1 MRGYWLVKA
10 DSGGNVDA
18 ILAINS
24 GSSTLKFAYFL
35 GDAEGCDRLFDGCAE
50 GIGSDRGRLVVRDG
64 MGRECEV
71 LERMFS
77 TQSAAFEQVASRIA
91 ALSPEL
97 RVSGVGHR
105 VVHGGRE
112 LTSHQRVTTKVID
125 TLQRDVHFAP
135 LHMPAS
141 LELIRATERLYDGV
155 PQFVCFDTAFHQT
168 MPEAAYRYA
177 LPGRYAREGVR
188 RYGFH
193 GLSYESIVRRL
204 GIELRKSAVIAHLGS
219 GSSITAVRDG
229 CSIDTSMGLTP
240 TGGISMGSRPGDLD
254 PGVLLFLIRDD
265 GLDVDSLEQMLNHE
279 CGLRALA
286 GTGDMR
292 QIERRAAAG
301 DADATLAVAI
311 YCRSIAK
318 TIAGYAAVMGGL
330 EQLIFSG
337 GIGEHSARVR
347 EEVCAHLAWMGIE
360 LDAEKNGKDAS
371 TISDKASWCEV
382 RIVPSREEEQIA
394 VHVRAMLQRELCEMS
409 VA

>member
-1 MRGYWLVKA
+1 M
-10 DSGGNVDA
+10 DA

-24 GSSTLKFAYFL
+24 GSSTLKFAYFQ
-35 GDAEGCDRLFDGCAE
+35 DCAEGSALLFEGSAE
-50 GIGSDRGRLVVRDG
+50 GIGGDHGRLVIRDG
-64 MGRECEV
+64 AGVECEV
-71 LERMFS
+71 SERLFA
-77 TQSAAFEQVASRIA
+77 TQSIAFEQVAGRIT

-97 RVSGVGHR
+97 QVSGVGHR

-177 LPGRYAREGVR
+177 LPERYAREGVR

-193 GLSYESIVRRL
+193 GLSYESIVRHM
-204 GIELRKSAVIAHLGS
+204 GSELRKRAVIAHLGS

-229 CSIDTSMGLTP
+229 CSVDTSMGLTP
-240 TGGISMGSRPGDLD
+240 TGGIPMGSRPGDLD

-292 QIERRAAAG
+292 KIEVSAAAG
-301 DADATLAVAI
+301 EADARLAITI
-311 YCRSIAK
+311 YCRAIAK

-330 EQLIFSG
+330 EQLIFAG

-347 EEVCAHLAWMGIE
+347 SEVCTQLAWMGIE
-360 LDAEKNGKDAS
+360 LNEGKNRKDAG
-371 TISDKASWCEV
+371 TISEEATWCEV

-394 VHVRAMLQRELCEMS
+394 VHVRAMLRKELCEMS

>member
-1 MRGYWLVKA
+1 M
-10 DSGGNVDA
+10 DA

-24 GSSTLKFAYFL
+24 GSSTLKFAYFQ
-35 GDAEGCDRLFDGCAE
+35 DCAEGSARLFEGNAE
-50 GIGSDRGRLVVRDG
+50 GIGSDRGRLVIRDG
-64 MGRECEV
+64 TGAECEV
-71 LERMFS
+71 SESLFS
-77 TQSAAFEQVASRIA
+77 TQSMAFEQVARRIA

-97 RVSGVGHR
+97 RVRAGGHR

-135 LHMPAS
+135 LHLPAS

-177 LPGRYAREGVR
+177 LPVRYAREGLR

-193 GLSYESIVRRL
+193 GLSYESIVRHL
-204 GIELRKSAVIAHLGS
+204 GSELRKRAVIAHLGS
-219 GSSITAVRDG
+219 GSSITAVQDG
-229 CSIDTSMGLTP
+229 CSVDTSMGLTP
-240 TGGISMGSRPGDLD
+240 TGGIPMGSRPGDLD

-265 GLDVDSLEQMLNHE
+265 GLDVDSLQQMLNQE

-292 QIERRAAAG
+292 KIEACAAAG
-301 DADATLAVAI
+301 DADATLAITI

-318 TIAGYAAVMGGL
+318 TIAGYAAVMGGV
-330 EQLIFSG
+330 EQLIFAG
-337 GIGEHSARVR
+337 GIGEHSSRVR
-347 EEVCAHLAWMGIE
+347 AEVCSQLAWMGIE
-360 LDAEKNGKDAS
+360 LDEDKNRKDAG
-371 TISDKASWCEV
+371 TISDEAAWCGV
-382 RIVPSREEEQIA
+382 RIVASREEEQIA
-394 VHVRAMLQRELCEMS
+394 VHVRALLRKEQCEVS
-409 VA
+409 VG